1 MGEFFSID
9 GEKKRRVD
17 DMIMEKLF
25 SLVDRQTESVL
36 KTIDIRAM
44 VTARI
49 DSLDML
55 RVERIVLDVMAD
67 QLKWINLFGAILGAL
82 IGGTEVLVSAMI
94 K

>member
-1 MGEFFSID
+1 
-9 GEKKRRVD
+9 
-17 DMIMEKLF
+17 
-25 SLVDRQTESVL
+25 
-36 KTIDIRAM
+36 M
-44 VTARI
+44 VTERI

-82 IGGTEVLVSAMI
+82 IGGSEVLLSTLI